1 MISRSNDEALGV
13 AAKGLD
19 FSCGP
24 PIGLGRLTLKMAF
37 PFLPEKVLPFN
48 VEVRGE
54 MPRVKPSIHLS
65 DGVVQKVT
73 FLRPYSVLKIGF

>member
-48 VEVRGE
+48 AKVGGKS
-54 MPRVKPSIHLS
+54 PGVKPSIHLG
-65 DGVVQKVT
+65 DGMVQKVA
-73 FLRPYSVLKIGF
+73 FLRPYSVL